1 MSVFAF
7 CYSVGRFSH
16 IINGK
21 KLLSVIFYCDI
32 FVKQFGARYVLS
44 PKLIGLALC
53 RGDSTCR

>member
-7 CYSVGRFSH
+7 CYSAGRFPH

-21 KLLSVIFYCDI
+21 KLLSVVFYSDI
-32 FVKQFGARYVLS
+32 FVKQFGARDVLS
-44 PKLIGLALC
+44 PKFIGPARC